1 MSYGSPKKN
10 SSPPL
15 RRSEP
20 NLACSNDIN
29 DNISQR
35 KRKRGDE
42 ADLQRMEN
50 MMLDMKSM
58 FSELV
63 SQQEQHNIKI
73 DALHS
78 ALEGI
83 RSQNCLISAQNAEI
97 QTQNNDI
104 RNSRE
109 DLAESVISEKTHD
122 EAWGMGF
129 RQSIPNFSALWALLW
144 LPYSSTQLRE
154 KVP

>member
-78 ALEGI
+78 ALEGFNALEGTDI
-83 RSQNCLISAQNAEI
+83 LASAKVMSCSAGPNCLE
-97 QTQNNDI
+97 
-104 RNSRE
+104 
-109 DLAESVISEKTHD
+109 
-122 EAWGMGF
+122 
-129 RQSIPNFSALWALLW
+129 
-144 LPYSSTQLRE
+144 
-154 KVP
+154 

>member
-78 ALEGI
+78 ALEGYEHSPDI
-83 RSQNCLISAQNAEI
+83 KEMAIQFELADIFGLKKYYNILCQEI
-97 QTQNNDI
+97 
-104 RNSRE
+104 
-109 DLAESVISEKTHD
+109 LV
-122 EAWGMGF
+122 
-129 RQSIPNFSALWALLW
+129 
-144 LPYSSTQLRE
+144 
-154 KVP
+154 